1 MCVRFPYLA
10 LLVVPHVVQLQT
22 TNRLADEL
30 QVEEVL
36 DDASIPGKQQ
46 SIHLWL
52 VPFSQRCTIL
62 LAFFISIL
70 F

>member
-10 LLVVPHVVQLQT
+10 VLVVPRAVQLQT

-36 DDASIPGKQQ
+36 GGASIPGRQQ
-46 SIHLWL
+46 SMHSWL
-52 VPFSQRCTIL
+52 VPFSQ
-62 LAFFISIL
+62 
-70 F
+70 